1 MSSEKNFE
9 NKVKKYLKEKGCYFV
24 KYWGGG
30 VYTRSGIPDLLVCC
44 NGHFLGV
51 ELKADKGKPSQL
63 QIFNLKEINKCGGIG
78 VLLYPRDFDKFK
90 KLIEELQAND
100 KLLT

>member
-44 NGHFLGV
+44 NGHFVGV

-63 QIFNLKEINKCGGIG
+63 QIFNLKEINKSGGIG
-78 VLLYPRDFDKFK
+78 VLLYPKDFDKFK